1 MLMSFLVSSTDK
13 TSSHCWPAPQLHEIG
28 KPVTNTGSQ
37 SVDRQ
42 QYSISAKG
50 WHKLYLQTIQ
60 ICRALWQRAR
70 LVHGDLSEF
79 NLLLSQGSRLNVI
92 DFGQA
97 VDTSHPRSRE
107 ILRRD
112 LGNVAAFFGRRRN
125 VVVHEVI
132 ILERF
137 VTDPTAFSDSSERE
151 EKGKRIAV
159 DFDGGDDDDDNDD
172 ASWSE
177 RKMQYEDMAVQIAL
191 DGLSS

>member
-1 MLMSFLVSSTDK
+1 MLMSFLVSSTDN

-28 KPVTNTGSQ
+28 KPVIISGSQ

-125 VVVHEVI
+125 VVVHKVI

-137 VTDPTAFSDSSERE
+137 VTDPTAFSDGSERE

-159 DFDGGDDDDDNDD
+159 DFDGGDDDDDNGD

-177 RKMQYEDMAVQIAL
+177 RKMQYEDKAVQIAL

>member
-1 MLMSFLVSSTDK
+1 MLMSFLVSSTDN

-28 KPVTNTGSQ
+28 KPVIISGSQ

-79 NLLLSQGSRLNVI
+79 NLLLCQGSRLNVI

-97 VDTSHPRSRE
+97 VDTTHPRSRE

-125 VVVHEVI
+125 VVVHKVI

-137 VTDPTAFSDSSERE
+137 VTDPTAFSDGSERE

-159 DFDGGDDDDDNDD
+159 DFDGSDDDD
-172 ASWSE
+172 ASWGE
-177 RKMQYEDMAVQIAL
+177 RMMLYEDMAVQIAL
-191 DGLSS
+191 DELSN